1 MTTTLIVLDGHM
13 MDYMVEGADDLLLQS
28 LNIDPSSEY
37 LMVDAVEWERL
48 ADLCR
53 HRGLL
58 PTMMVGGAGAN
69 TARWFGRLGGQV
81 QVYGQVGQDE
91 NGRTHLAQL
100 SRDLCDVRVRQVAQP
115 TGRSLVLV
123 RPNGGRVMRSDIGGG
138 MYFDDEATVKAGIQ
152 PNTWLHLT
160 GYLLNQAFPIHR
172 VAFAAMET
180 ATDLHVPISIDL
192 GSGAYLGREI
202 MRQVIERYNA
212 TVLFL
217 NHKEAEMLGLGAPEQ
232 AARQLL
238 DWTTSERGAV
248 VVVTQGERG
257 VLVHSAGEHFTAPAR
272 QVVVRDTTGA
282 GDAMAAGFLLSL
294 TRGSP
299 LRACADYGCK
309 VAAET
314 VQVLGGLPANDN
326 L

>member
-212 TVLFL
+212 T
-217 NHKEAEMLGLGAPEQ
+217 
-232 AARQLL
+232 
-238 DWTTSERGAV
+238 
-248 VVVTQGERG
+248 
-257 VLVHSAGEHFTAPAR
+257 
-272 QVVVRDTTGA
+272 
-282 GDAMAAGFLLSL
+282 
-294 TRGSP
+294 
-299 LRACADYGCK
+299 
-309 VAAET
+309 
-314 VQVLGGLPANDN
+314 
-326 L
+326 